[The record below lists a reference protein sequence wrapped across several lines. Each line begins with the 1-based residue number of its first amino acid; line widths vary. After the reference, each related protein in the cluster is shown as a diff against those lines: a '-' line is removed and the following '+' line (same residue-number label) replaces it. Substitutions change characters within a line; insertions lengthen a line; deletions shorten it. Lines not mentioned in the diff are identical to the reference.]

1 MKELILKLEGWRP
14 WSDKEVT
21 TGCRIE
27 IKENMTQE
35 EFNYGL
41 QDMFVAIF
49 EQENACSEEAEE

>member
-1 MKELILKLEGWRP
+1 
-14 WSDKEVT
+14 
-21 TGCRIE
+21 
-27 IKENMTQE
+27 MTQE